1 MEVYVAPGKGSLAA
15 PLTRTS
21 LLSLMQ
27 QHGLHVTPA
36 GQGQPLPSGKTLW
49 TLESPGSELRIA
61 FQEDQGRLVFATIEQ
76 SMFNETDLADRIC
89 AALESAGWHVD
100 SEYVG

>member
-1 MEVYVAPGKGSLAA
+1 MEVYVAPGKDSSAA

-27 QHGLHVTPA
+27 QHGLDVIRT
-36 GQGQPLPSGKTLW
+36 GQDQTLPSGKILW
-49 TLESPGSELRIA
+49 TLEAPGSELRIA

-100 SEYVG
+100 SENVG